1 MSKITINDIIFK
13 KGKEKII
20 MLTCYDYSFAKIL
33 DTLNIDMILVG
44 DSLAN
49 VVLGLPQTRLVSF
62 KEMFNHMVAVAKATT
77 KSLVV
82 LDMPYV
88 CYQKDPKKSLYYA
101 EKFLK
106 SGADAI
112 KIEWFNRCP
121 YVVKTLIKNKIPVM
135 GHIGLTPQTVH
146 LLGGFKVQGKD
157 LIGARNLINQAKILE
172 DLGVFSIVC
181 ECIPWQLARFITK
194 NVKIPTIGIGAG
206 KYCDGQVLVLYDVLG
221 LYKEKRP
228 KFVRVYKD
236 IGEEIK
242 KALEY
247 FIFDVKNKKFPTIDE
262 SFSMKNK
269 EWLNLLKVKDASIK
283 KQHSKI

>member
-1 MSKITINDIIFK
+1 MNRITISDIISK

-49 VVLGLPQTRLVSF
+49 VVLGLPQTRFISF
-62 KEMFNHMVAVAKATT
+62 KEMFNHMVAVKKATT
-77 KSLVV
+77 RSLVV
-82 LDMPYV
+82 LDMPYI
-88 CYQKDPKKSLYYA
+88 CYQKDIKKSLYYA

-106 SGADAI
+106 GGADAV
-112 KIEWFNRCP
+112 KIEWFSKCP

-157 LIGARNLINQAKILE
+157 IISAKNLIYQTKILE
-172 DLGVFSIVC
+172 DLGVFSMVL

-206 KYCDGQVLVLYDVLG
+206 KYCDGQVLVLYDLLG

-236 IGEEIK
+236 LTKEIK
-242 KALEY
+242 EAIEV
-247 FIFDVKNKKFPTIDE
+247 FIFDVKTKKFPTIAE

-269 EWLNLLKVKDASIK
+269 EWLNLLKVIGK
-283 KQHSKI
+283 